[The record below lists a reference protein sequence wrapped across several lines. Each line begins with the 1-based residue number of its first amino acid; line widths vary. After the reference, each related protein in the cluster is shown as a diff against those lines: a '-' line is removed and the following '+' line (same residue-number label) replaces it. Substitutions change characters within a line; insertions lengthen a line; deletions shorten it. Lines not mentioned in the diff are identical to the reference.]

1 MAIAVKICG
10 LNDPGAVAA
19 AVEGGATML
28 GFVFYPPSPRAVL
41 PEAAARLTAG
51 VPRDVARVALLVNPD
66 DETLDRVLAAFP
78 ADIVQ
83 LHGSET
89 PRRVGEVKA
98 LVCRPVMKAIRVA
111 TAADVDAARDYADAA
126 DRLLFDARP
135 PKQPGALPGGNG
147 AAFDW
152 RLLEGRRWPVPW
164 VLSGGLDAGNVAEAV
179 RVTGARAIDVSSGV
193 EERPGRKSPARIAA
207 FLKAAAAL

>member
-1 MAIAVKICG
+1 MSIAVKICG
-10 LNDPGAVAA
+10 LNDPASVAA
-19 AVEGGATML
+19 AVDGGATML

-41 PEAAARLTAG
+41 PEAAARLAAA

-98 LVCRPVMKAIRVA
+98 LVCRPMMKAIRVA
-111 TAADVDAARDYADAA
+111 TAADVDAARDYAGAA

-135 PKQPGALPGGNG
+135 PSRAGALPGGNG

-164 VLSGGLDAGNVAEAV
+164 VLSGGLDAGNLAEAV
-179 RVTGARAIDVSSGV
+179 RITGARAVDVSSGV
-193 EERPGRKSPARIAA
+193 EERPGRKSPAKIAA
-207 FLKAAAAL
+207 FLEAAAAL